1 LAMKVSFNQRDEF
14 GFKKCPEA
22 ISCVENYG

>member
-1 LAMKVSFNQRDEF
+1 MKVFFDQRDEF